1 VKWNIKPFITL
12 YVSRKT
18 KEEHPMSEH
27 KLEVT
32 LENVKVTIEIDAETA
47 EAAAEEAK
55 KLDAA
60 EIIEDGDVTSGTVKD
75 VSIIDE

>member
-1 VKWNIKPFITL
+1 
-12 YVSRKT
+12 
-18 KEEHPMSEH
+18 MSEH

-32 LENVKVTIEIDAETA
+32 LENVKVTIELAADSP

-55 KLDAA
+55 KLDVSD
-60 EIIEDGDVTSGTVKD
+60 IIEDGEVTSGTVKD

>member
-1 VKWNIKPFITL
+1 
-12 YVSRKT
+12 
-18 KEEHPMSEH
+18 MSEH

-47 EAAAEEAK
+47 EAAAEEVK

-60 EIIEDGDVTSGTVKD
+60 EIVDDGDVTSGVVKD
-75 VSIIDE
+75 VVILDE

>member
-1 VKWNIKPFITL
+1 
-12 YVSRKT
+12 
-18 KEEHPMSEH
+18 MSEH

-32 LENVKVTIEIDAETA
+32 LQDVKVTIELDAETP

-55 KLDAA
+55 KLDVSD
-60 EIIEDGDVTSGTVKD
+60 IIEDGEVISGTVKD

>member
-1 VKWNIKPFITL
+1 
-12 YVSRKT
+12 
-18 KEEHPMSEH
+18 MSEH

>member
-1 VKWNIKPFITL
+1 
-12 YVSRKT
+12 
-18 KEEHPMSEH
+18 MSEH

-32 LENVKVTIEIDAETA
+32 LQDVKVTIEINAETP

-55 KLDAA
+55 KLSADDV
-60 EIIEDGDVTSGTVKD
+60 IEDGDVIGGTVKE